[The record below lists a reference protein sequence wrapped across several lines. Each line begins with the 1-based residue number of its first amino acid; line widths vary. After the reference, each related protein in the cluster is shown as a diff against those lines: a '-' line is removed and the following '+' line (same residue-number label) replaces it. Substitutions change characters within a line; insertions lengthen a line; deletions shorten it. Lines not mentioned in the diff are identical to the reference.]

1 MPVKKK
7 IVTVER
13 ARLPLPKADD
23 AEWLR
28 LRVGLWPEQTRRE
41 LDSDRSV
48 FDRRPDRNVVF
59 LARRADGRLGGFLEA
74 SLREYAEGCA
84 TSPIGFIEGWYV
96 DADLRRAG
104 VGRALVRA
112 AEAWAAAKGC
122 VEMGSD
128 TEAVNV
134 RSQRAHAALGYGA
147 TRMVS
152 FWKRLRA
159 GQPNTIARGRVT
171 FVRAR
176 ASKRA
181 KSRRRS
187 AADRRTGCSRRGGS
201 WARRRCRPS

>member
-1 MPVKKK
+1 VTGKRAA
-7 IVTVER
+7 ITVER
-13 ARLPLPKADD
+13 ARLPLSKTDD
-23 AEWLR
+23 AAWLR

-41 LDSDRSV
+41 LDADRSI
-48 FDRRPDRNVVF
+48 FRERPDRNVVF
-59 LARRADGRLGGFLEA
+59 FARRADGRLAGFLEA

-84 TSPIGFIEGWYV
+84 TSPVGFIEGWYV
-96 DADLRRAG
+96 DGDSRRAG

-112 AEAWAAAKGC
+112 AEAWAAELGC

-147 TRMVS
+147 RRMVS
-152 FWKRLRA
+152 FWKRLGA
-159 GQPNTIARGRVT
+159 GQPRVVARGRVT

-181 KSRRRS
+181 
-187 AADRRTGCSRRGGS
+187 
-201 WARRRCRPS
+201 

>member
-1 MPVKKK
+1 MPVTKK
-7 IVTVER
+7 IVIER
-13 ARLPLPKADD
+13 ACLPLPKADD
-23 AEWLR
+23 VEWLR

-41 LDSDRSV
+41 LDRDRAIFAARS
-48 FDRRPDRNVVF
+48 DRNVVF

-84 TSPIGFIEGWYV
+84 TSPVGFIEGWYV

-112 AEAWAAAKGC
+112 AEAWAKARGC

-152 FWKRLRA
+152 FWKRLATGHPRVV
-159 GQPNTIARGRVT
+159 ARGRVT

-181 KSRRRS
+181 
-187 AADRRTGCSRRGGS
+187 
-201 WARRRCRPS
+201 

>member
-1 MPVKKK
+1 MKKK
-7 IVTVER
+7 ITIER
-13 ARLPLPKADD
+13 ARLPLPKSDA

-41 LDSDRSV
+41 LDSERSI
-48 FDRRPDRNVVF
+48 FSERPDRYVVF
-59 LARRADGRLGGFLEA
+59 LARRADGRWGGFLEA

-84 TSPIGFIEGWYV
+84 TSPAGFIEGWYV

-104 VGRALVRA
+104 VGRALVHA

-152 FWKRLRA
+152 FWKRLGA
-159 GQPNTIARGRVT
+159 GRPRVVARGRVT

-181 KSRRRS
+181 
-187 AADRRTGCSRRGGS
+187 
-201 WARRRCRPS
+201 

>member
-1 MPVKKK
+1 VKTKRAT
-7 IVTVER
+7 ITVER
-13 ARLPLPKADD
+13 ARLPLPKTDD
-23 AEWLR
+23 AGWLR

-41 LDSDRSV
+41 LDADRSI
-48 FDRRPDRNVVF
+48 FRERPDRNAVF
-59 LARRADGRLGGFLEA
+59 FARRADGRLAGFLEA

-84 TSPIGFIEGWYV
+84 TSPVGFIEGWYV
-96 DADLRRAG
+96 DGDSRRAG

-112 AEAWAAAKGC
+112 AEAWAAELGC

-147 TRMVS
+147 RRMVS
-152 FWKRLRA
+152 FWKRLGA
-159 GQPNTIARGRVT
+159 GQPRVVARGRVT

-181 KSRRRS
+181 
-187 AADRRTGCSRRGGS
+187 
-201 WARRRCRPS
+201 